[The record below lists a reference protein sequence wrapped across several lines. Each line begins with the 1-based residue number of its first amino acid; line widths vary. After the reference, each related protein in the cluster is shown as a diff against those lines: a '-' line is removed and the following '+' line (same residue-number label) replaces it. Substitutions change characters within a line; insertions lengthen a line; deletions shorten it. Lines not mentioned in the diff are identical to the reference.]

1 MIEGRERRWSPGR
14 SPGQDQ
20 GQVGDH
26 DPGQDQGNENPSK
39 TWLRSITTVSVFLY
53 FKYKYLQTIR

>member
-1 MIEGRERRWSPGR
+1 MIEGRERRWSPDR

-39 TWLRSITTVSVFLY
+39 TWLRSITKCFFVL
-53 FKYKYLQTIR
+53 